1 VVAAASVVTGPA
13 ELMMAEGVGVG
24 VTSVRPVPEEMH
36 IAPLG
41 YECAGLHAYV
51 VAPASVPTDT
61 AVVGA

>member
-13 ELMMAEGVGVG
+13 ELIPTEGVGVG
-24 VTSVRPVPEEMH
+24 VTSVKPVSDDTH

-51 VAPASVPTDT
+51 VAAASVPTDP
-61 AVVGA
+61 VVGA